1 MALSTIII
9 LSIFII
15 LAFYFDVRTQKIP
28 NKLILI
34 FAPIAVVN
42 SLLVGGVTGL
52 LFSVGAMFA
61 GGLIMML
68 LYIFKAI
75 GAGDVKAFAIIGLI
89 TNIEFV
95 LYCMFYTII
104 AGGIIGILILL
115 FTRTFLSRM
124 VKVLH
129 YIGSSIILKSTAP
142 METFK
147 VTEAKTMPFMIA
159 VLPGAILAFYYVY
172 LS

>member
-1 MALSTIII
+1 MTLSTIII

-15 LAFYFDVRTQKIP
+15 LAFYFDVKTKKIP

-34 FAPIAVVN
+34 FAPIAVIN

-52 LFSVGAMFA
+52 LFSAGAMLIA
-61 GGLIMML
+61 GAIMMF
-68 LYIFKAI
+68 LYILKAI

-104 AGGIIGILILL
+104 VGGIIGALILL

-124 VKVLH
+124 VNVL
-129 YIGSSIILKSTAP
+129 YSIWSSIILKSTAP

-147 VTEAKTMPFMIA
+147 VTQAKTMPFMVA
-159 VLPGAILAFYYVY
+159 VLPGAIIAFYYVY
-172 LS
+172 LA